1 MPKVSV
7 VVPVYNV
14 CLYIERCARSLFEQ
28 TIDSIEYIFVNDC
41 TQDESI
47 DILKR
52 VIEDYPNRKD
62 QIQIIENRKNRGL
75 WYSRKVGMK
84 LATGDYVIVCDSDD
98 WLDLNAYELMYE
110 QAEEKNADI
119 ICCGIYVEKINQ
131 TKIILYPYKEENRE
145 TIKNTKYVEGWIFSA
160 FWNKLIKRNLY
171 MGNNIYNYDNI
182 NMWEDLGV
190 TLRLRFLSCKTLVL
204 NKALYHYNR
213 FNESSIT
220 AIPKLSNVEDQICC
234 ALYLEQFFKSM
245 NDEDQFSMII
255 KYLKFKS
262 KINLLVA
269 KNIRNVDRWMN
280 LYPELNG
287 DIFQYKGV
295 LFYNRLACWCVSH
308 GLSKLG
314 LFILD
319 CKYFF
324 LKYKR

>member
-110 QAEEKNADI
+110 QAEEKKCRYYLLWY
-119 ICCGIYVEKINQ
+119 ICGK
-131 TKIILYPYKEENRE
+131 
-145 TIKNTKYVEGWIFSA
+145 
-160 FWNKLIKRNLY
+160 
-171 MGNNIYNYDNI
+171 D
-182 NMWEDLGV
+182 
-190 TLRLRFLSCKTLVL
+190 
-204 NKALYHYNR
+204 
-213 FNESSIT
+213 
-220 AIPKLSNVEDQICC
+220 
-234 ALYLEQFFKSM
+234 
-245 NDEDQFSMII
+245 
-255 KYLKFKS
+255 
-262 KINLLVA
+262 
-269 KNIRNVDRWMN
+269 
-280 LYPELNG
+280 
-287 DIFQYKGV
+287 
-295 LFYNRLACWCVSH
+295 
-308 GLSKLG
+308 
-314 LFILD
+314 
-319 CKYFF
+319 
-324 LKYKR
+324 

>member
-110 QAEEKNADI
+110 QAEEKN
-119 ICCGIYVEKINQ
+119 
-131 TKIILYPYKEENRE
+131 
-145 TIKNTKYVEGWIFSA
+145 
-160 FWNKLIKRNLY
+160 
-171 MGNNIYNYDNI
+171 
-182 NMWEDLGV
+182 
-190 TLRLRFLSCKTLVL
+190 LS
-204 NKALYHYNR
+204 
-213 FNESSIT
+213 
-220 AIPKLSNVEDQICC
+220 
-234 ALYLEQFFKSM
+234 
-245 NDEDQFSMII
+245 
-255 KYLKFKS
+255 
-262 KINLLVA
+262 
-269 KNIRNVDRWMN
+269 
-280 LYPELNG
+280 PEY
-287 DIFQYKGV
+287 I
-295 LFYNRLACWCVSH
+295 
-308 GLSKLG
+308 
-314 LFILD
+314 
-319 CKYFF
+319 
-324 LKYKR
+324 